1 MTAKRQTH
9 AIDQAPETTNREEL
23 APRLPALPSVERIQ
37 HELAS
42 ATTLNDF
49 FGKDGLFARL
59 FATTIEQMLEAEL
72 TAHLGY
78 QSYAAEGRNSGNSRN
93 GKRLRSLRTS
103 AGDTTIAVP
112 RDRNATFHTPLLEP
126 YQSSTSELED
136 KIIGMYAKG
145 VSARDI
151 QETLKELYGV
161 EVSATTISAVTD
173 KVWSLVEVWQ
183 NRPLAAIYPI
193 AYLDAIHLKLRRDG
207 KVQTTAVYI
216 VLAIDL
222 EGQRHVLGHWVGDG
236 AEGANFWLSVVTDLQ
251 SRGVQDI
258 FLACVDGL
266 TGFKEAITAVFPR
279 TQLQRCIIHQVRSSL
294 SYVSWKDRKI
304 FARDLRTIYQ
314 APTREAAESK
324 LLEVSEKWSSS
335 YPVALRGWET
345 HWEDL
350 ATMFDYGAEIRR
362 VIYTTNTIE
371 GYNRQLRKV
380 TKTKGSFPS
389 AEAARKLLFLVTR
402 DITRKWTMPPQDWAR
417 IRNQLAIRFAGR
429 FPAD

>member
-1 MTAKRQTH
+1 MATKPDH
-9 AIDQAPETTNREEL
+9 SSDPFLIET
-23 APRLPALPSVERIQ
+23 PVPSVERIQ
-37 HELAS
+37 RELAS
-42 ATTLNDF
+42 AKSIDDF
-49 FGKDGLFARL
+49 FGKEGIFARL
-59 FATTIEQMLEAEL
+59 FAGTLEHMLEAEL
-72 TAHLGY
+72 TAQLGY
-78 QSYAAEGRNSGNSRN
+78 EPYAAQGRNSGNSRN
-93 GKRLRSLRTS
+93 GKRSRNLRTS
-103 AGDTTIAVP
+103 AGDMTIQVP
-112 RDRNATFHTPLLEP
+112 RDRASQFQPVLLEK
-126 YQSSTSELED
+126 YQTSTNELEE
-136 KIIGMYAKG
+136 KIIALYAKG
-145 VSARDI
+145 VSTRDI
-151 QETLKELYGV
+151 QENLEELYGV
-161 EVSATTISAVTD
+161 EVSAQTISSITD
-173 KVWSLVEVWQ
+173 KVWSLVEAWQ

-193 AYLDAIHLKLRRDG
+193 VYLDAIHLKLRRDG
-207 KVQTTAVYI
+207 RVQTTAVYI
-216 VLAIDL
+216 VLGIDL

-251 SRGVQDI
+251 TRGVQDI
-258 FLACVDGL
+258 FIACVDGL
-266 TGFKEAITAVFPR
+266 TGFKEAIQAVFPR
-279 TQLQRCIIHQVRSSL
+279 TQLQRCLVHQVRSSL
-294 SYVSWKDRKI
+294 SYVSWKDRKA

-350 ATMFDYGAEIRR
+350 ATMFEYGSEIRR
-362 VIYTTNTIE
+362 LIYTTNTIE

-402 DITRKWTMPPQDWAR
+402 NITKKWTMPPQDWAR